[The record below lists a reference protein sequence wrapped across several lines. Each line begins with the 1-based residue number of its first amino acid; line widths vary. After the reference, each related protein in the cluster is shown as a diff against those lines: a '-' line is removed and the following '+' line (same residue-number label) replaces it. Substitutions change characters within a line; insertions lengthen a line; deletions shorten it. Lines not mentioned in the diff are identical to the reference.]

1 MSKIKVFKQVI
12 DDLKNLTGSMEELYQ
27 VLEHNDT
34 SETSK
39 QETKPVVDKG
49 ESKTITLE
57 DVRAVLAEKSRLG
70 FTKEIKQIITDLG
83 AIKLSDVNEKDYRV
97 LIEKAEVLGND

>member
-27 VLEHNDT
+27 VLEHNEE
-34 SETSK
+34 SENTP
-39 QETKPVVDKG
+39 EATKPVADNV
-49 ESKTITLE
+49 ETKTITLE

-70 FTKEIKQIITDLG
+70 FTKEIKQIIIDLG
-83 AIKLSDVNEKDYRV
+83 ATKLSDVNEKDYRV